1 MKKHIMSLLAVA
13 FLVGGCANMQELSDC
28 VIQERKAGKVGV
40 TKVYPIPAV
49 QAWAITEVVFRWEKT
64 DEVAIHRTEN
74 YLITS
79 TGMKMMAFG
88 SVLGVWIEP
97 VDLANTKITA
107 IAKRR
112 VDSDFF
118 TNLTEATFFERFEQG
133 LKIVQDGK
141 ELPVVSPE
149 KNNQGENARRKEQ

>member
-1 MKKHIMSLLAVA
+1 MKKPIMSMLAVVL
-13 FLVGGCANMQELSDC
+13 LVGGCASMQELSDC

-40 TKVYPIPAV
+40 TKVYQIPAD
-49 QAWAITEVVFRWEKT
+49 QAWEITEAVFRWEKT

-74 YLITS
+74 YVLTS

-97 VDLANTKITA
+97 LDSASTKITA

-112 VDSDFF
+112 VDSDIF
-118 TNLTEATFFERFEQG
+118 TNLTEVTFFERFEQG
-133 LKIVQDGK
+133 FKIVKDGK
-141 ELPVVSPE
+141 KLPVVSPE
-149 KNNQGENARRKEQ
+149 K